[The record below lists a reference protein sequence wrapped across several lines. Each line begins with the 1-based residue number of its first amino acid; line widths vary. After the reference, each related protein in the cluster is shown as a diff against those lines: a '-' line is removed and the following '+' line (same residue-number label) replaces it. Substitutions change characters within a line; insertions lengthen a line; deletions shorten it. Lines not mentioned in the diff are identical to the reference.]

1 MEEPSRSYARLCKES
16 GAEPQEAVLRQLD
29 DGRGRLNLATQ
40 SLSVATCEALGR
52 LLRHEVPIAEISLSD
67 CMLSEEGAKLL
78 LYGLCSNTTVRSL
91 DLKGN
96 NLRAVGAEALGRLLR
111 QNGSIQSLTLEWNNL
126 GTWEEGFSALCA
138 GLGVNPALRRLDLR
152 NNQIDHRGAEEL
164 AAALRANSRLQE
176 LDLRWNNVGLLGG
189 RALARCLPA
198 NRTLRRLEL
207 AGNNVPGDVL
217 AALAQATGHNEDRQG
232 ALREKQIRTRVLSR
246 EVRSLKE
253 EKAKQFLDLMET
265 IDKQRDELGR
275 SNRSWAGRVD
285 QLQEALNERH
295 SITNSLKAK
304 LQMSEAALTLSEQK
318 LRDLGDLLS
327 ASKRDQAS
335 LSERHSQ
342 ELKLERQGA
351 AERESRLLQDL
362 AAASEK
368 NLLLRNQV
376 DELEGRSKAQQD
388 LLFQTKE
395 ELTHTTA
402 NLKLRL
408 AQAQVAQVTR
418 QMEEAE
424 RALQERVQRLEAVRI
439 SLEEELSGARAALM
453 TERGRAEEEL
463 VKARNQ
469 ARLEEQQRL
478 AHLEEKLRLL
488 GEARDQAQACCLQQ
502 KQALDQARAQ
512 ARHLGLQEDSWKRR
526 LDLLQQELS
535 DKEREKVAEVNK
547 ARVELQEQIGHLQ
560 AERATREG
568 LKEKIAALER
578 QLKVMSDSHREALL
592 DRESES
598 VSLREKLRLK
608 EAEFSRLR
616 EEEAQRARLLHTA
629 VMAYVQGSPLGVL
642 GPRR

>member
-91 DLKGN
+91 DLKVS
-96 NLRAVGAEALGRLLR
+96 RAQTAGGGGRFSFFER
-111 QNGSIQSLTLEWNNL
+111 ERRVRHLTLEWNNL

-217 AALAQATGHNEDRQG
+217 AALG
-232 ALREKQIRTRVLSR
+232 REK
-246 EVRSLKE
+246 
-253 EKAKQFLDLMET
+253 A
-265 IDKQRDELGR
+265 ELGGER
-275 SNRSWAGRVD
+275 ESSSYFYFFSLRTNARRTETSLTSQGRVGF
-285 QLQEALNERH
+285 LHTSVTKKLRRGGRARPPPAEPVPIPPLRGGNCGVPLCRALYRR
-295 SITNSLKAK
+295 

-342 ELKLERQGA
+342 ELKLERQPRPGRGTTLG
-351 AERESRLLQDL
+351 AERSGLGNLPSTTEREQTSLSDRHQGGGSYPDRSIRRL
-362 AAASEK
+362 
-368 NLLLRNQV
+368 
-376 DELEGRSKAQQD
+376 G
-388 LLFQTKE
+388 
-395 ELTHTTA
+395 
-402 NLKLRL
+402 
-408 AQAQVAQVTR
+408 QVAQVTR

-469 ARLEEQQRL
+469 ARLEEVL
-478 AHLEEKLRLL
+478 P
-488 GEARDQAQACCLQQ
+488 G
-502 KQALDQARAQ
+502 
-512 ARHLGLQEDSWKRR
+512 
-526 LDLLQQELS
+526 
-535 DKEREKVAEVNK
+535 
-547 ARVELQEQIGHLQ
+547 
-560 AERATREG
+560 REG
-568 LKEKIAALER
+568 GWGGNIG
-578 QLKVMSDSHREALL
+578 D
-592 DRESES
+592 
-598 VSLREKLRLK
+598 
-608 EAEFSRLR
+608 
-616 EEEAQRARLLHTA
+616 
-629 VMAYVQGSPLGVL
+629 P
-642 GPRR
+642 